1 MLDGAGRRT
10 NLPGYSAECVS
21 GHHSE
26 CHDSDCRCL
35 CSAHPRNLEMMQK
48 KPVVQV
54 TSTTGTSL
62 VCPKCARVPRLGDR
76 FCRDDGEKLTAG
88 KLCQCG
94 HAGEIGDS
102 YCPFC
107 GQKFA
112 VPVIQGP
119 ELSDEEIAA
128 LEAKARL
135 RPSDVEVPPTGIH

>member
-48 KPVVQV
+48 PNSRP
-54 TSTTGTSL
+54 STTPASNQ
-62 VCPKCARVPRLGDR
+62 VCPICDRVPRVGDL
-76 FCRDDGEKLTAG
+76 FCRTDGTKLISGKMCRCGKAAEPDDK
-88 KLCQCG
+88 
-94 HAGEIGDS
+94 
-102 YCPFC
+102 FC
-107 GQKFA
+107 GGCGQLFGPPA
-112 VPVIQGP
+112 VLVP
-119 ELSDEEIAA
+119 ELSEEEIAA

-135 RPSDVEVPPTGIH
+135 RPSDVEVPPTGVH